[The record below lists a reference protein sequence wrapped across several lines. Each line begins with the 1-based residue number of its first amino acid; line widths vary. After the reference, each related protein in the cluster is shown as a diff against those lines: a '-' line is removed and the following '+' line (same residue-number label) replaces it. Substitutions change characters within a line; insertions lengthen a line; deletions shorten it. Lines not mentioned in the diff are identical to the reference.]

1 MREGLS
7 QGLVL
12 SPEQRVPVSRSA
24 DVLTGIRNAAPPRDN
39 PVAEI
44 VKPLARLL
52 AMGVV
57 VCLTYVITTV
67 FAHRAE
73 PRAPVPE
80 EVRGV
85 VVQAEDLGVMSSDRE
100 VDPATGTVRIPID
113 RAMTPIA
120 AANPELRVPTVP
132 PTSSSP
138 MVVLPKVDAAVPNP
152 AAAQAPAAV
161 ATLSP
166 PGSARDRLPQGL
178 LYKAVCQACHDVD
191 GKGTVVRKLMPEIPN
206 FTDSRWHRSRTDAEL
221 IHSVTEGKG
230 RFMLSMKDKLSLAR
244 VTPKEMVTFVRA
256 FNPSTAATT
265 GAATTPIPRPPTVPT
280 PAFPPATIP
289 APTAPPA
296 SKTTSSAAST
306 AAVSARPAISTVRA
320 PELQATAA
328 FFQTNCIACHG
339 HDGRGTAVRAVM
351 PPLPDFTSESWQAEH
366 SNPQLKISILDGKGT
381 IMPPWR
387 RKIGPEL
394 VQNLVNYVRSFGPAG
409 LTTTENPPCDF
420 EKSFD
425 ALQQESDDLRLQ
437 MKSLSAR

>member
-1 MREGLS
+1 VS
-7 QGLVL
+7 A
-12 SPEQRVPVSRSA
+12 SP
-24 DVLTGIRNAAPPRDN
+24 DVLTGIRAAAPPRDN

-44 VKPLARLL
+44 VKGLARLL
-52 AMGVV
+52 TTGAV
-57 VCLTYVITTV
+57 VCLTYVITTAL
-67 FAHRAE
+67 AHRAQ
-73 PRAPVPE
+73 PPAPVHE
-80 EVRGV
+80 MVRGV
-85 VVQAEDLGVMSSDRE
+85 VVRADDLRLTSSDRE

-113 RAMTPIA
+113 RDTELIA
-120 AANPELRVPTVP
+120 AENPELTLPTAP
-132 PTSSSP
+132 PTSSTP
-138 MVVLPKVDAAVPNP
+138 VAVLPKVEAAAPNL
-152 AAAQAPAAV
+152 ALAQAPAAV

-166 PGSARDRLPQGL
+166 PGSPRGGL
-178 LYKAVCQACHDVD
+178 TQERLYKAVCQACHDVD
-191 GKGTVVRKLMPEIPN
+191 GKGAIVRKLMPEIPD
-206 FTDSRWHRSRTDAEL
+206 FTDSRWHRSRTDADL

-230 RFMLSMKDKLSLAR
+230 RFMLSMKDKLSAAR
-244 VTPKEMVTFVRA
+244 VAPKEMVAFVRA
-256 FNPSTAATT
+256 FNPSAVATA

-289 APTAPPA
+289 ASTAPPA